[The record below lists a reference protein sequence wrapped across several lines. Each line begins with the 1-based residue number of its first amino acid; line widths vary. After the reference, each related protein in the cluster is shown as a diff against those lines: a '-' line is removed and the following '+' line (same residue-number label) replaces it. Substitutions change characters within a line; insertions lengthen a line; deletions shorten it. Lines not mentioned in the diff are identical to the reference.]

1 MDLAFSSC
9 SNSPNAKGL
18 TSQVLHSSNIGPNG
32 LHKHHHRASGASIA
46 LGSID
51 NDVAEELS
59 PIRSI
64 DELMT
69 RYCLEATVAKSLI
82 RSFVFVASL
91 MTAGMANAG
100 SEFDQAA
107 PTSDQL
113 QSTTLMTE
121 AEIQKKVLE
130 DMKRQCDDDGRCW
143 LMGTDGSGSS
153 WTLGFNAG
161 VGARTVGT
169 GTTVINLGEDSSNN
183 SNDPYYGLSI
193 TYRRYNCETNLRV
206 SPAMKRLLET
216 YQYQGVNADGTT
228 KRTFSPADLSLL
240 SLYATL
246 NSKLETCRQTGN

>member
-1 MDLAFSSC
+1 M
-9 SNSPNAKGL
+9 
-18 TSQVLHSSNIGPNG
+18 
-32 LHKHHHRASGASIA
+32 
-46 LGSID
+46 
-51 NDVAEELS
+51 
-59 PIRSI
+59 
-64 DELMT
+64 
-69 RYCLEATVAKSLI
+69 AKSLV
-82 RSFVFVASL
+82 RSFLFVASL
-91 MTAGMANAG
+91 ITTGLMISGSVANAG
-100 SEFDQAA
+100 GEFDQAA

-130 DMKRQCDDDGRCW
+130 DMKRQCDSDGHCW

-153 WTLGFNAG
+153 WTLGLNAG
-161 VGARTVGT
+161 VGARTIGT
-169 GTTVINLGEDSSNN
+169 GSTVINLGDDSNN
-183 SNDPYYGLSI
+183 NSSDPYYGLSI

-246 NSKLETCRQTGN
+246 NSKLETCRQQTGN

>member
-1 MDLAFSSC
+1 M
-9 SNSPNAKGL
+9 
-18 TSQVLHSSNIGPNG
+18 
-32 LHKHHHRASGASIA
+32 
-46 LGSID
+46 
-51 NDVAEELS
+51 
-59 PIRSI
+59 
-64 DELMT
+64 
-69 RYCLEATVAKSLI
+69 AKSLI
-82 RSFVFVASL
+82 RSFVLIASL

-216 YQYQGVNADGTT
+216 YQYQGINADGTT